1 MDPSS
6 PSSSFALRRVLLW
19 LPPLVY
25 FVAIFT
31 VSAQSDPM
39 PALTAAV
46 WDKALHWIDYGGL
59 ALLLCRAFRGE
70 GCTWLIACLLAAF
83 VASGYAVSDEWHQS
97 MVPGRNSDVGD
108 WAADTIG
115 AAFGVTLY
123 WLAARRLIP

>member
-1 MDPSS
+1 
-6 PSSSFALRRVLLW
+6 VLLW

-25 FVAIFT
+25 AAAIFT
-31 VSAQSDPM
+31 FSAQSDPM

-46 WDKALHWIDYGGL
+46 WDKALHWIEYGGL

-70 GCTWLIACLLAAF
+70 GYAWLAACLLAAV

-97 MVPGRNSDVGD
+97 MVPGRNSDVRD
-108 WAADTIG
+108 WVADTIG

-123 WLAARRLIP
+123 CFAARRFEP